1 MSSPIR
7 ARDSTYVGA
16 PVSDVFAF
24 MDDPHNH
31 AAVTPRLADV
41 RDIERLDNG
50 GKRLS
55 YTYKMAGFG
64 IDGELVQ
71 TVHEPDERMCFELRG
86 RLTGT
91 IELAFRPADGGTE
104 LVYAAAY
111 DLPEL
116 ASTTGVRSV
125 VRRFNRR
132 QLRATLRNVA
142 RRFDDASDGSAT
154 E

>member
-1 MSSPIR
+1 MR
-7 ARDSTYVGA
+7 ARESTHVDA

-31 AAVTPRLADV
+31 AAVTPRLTDV

-55 YTYKMAGFG
+55 YTYEMAGFG

-91 IELAFRPADGGTE
+91 IELLFRPADGGTE

-142 RRFDDASDGSAT
+142 RRFDDADDGSAT
-154 E
+154 V